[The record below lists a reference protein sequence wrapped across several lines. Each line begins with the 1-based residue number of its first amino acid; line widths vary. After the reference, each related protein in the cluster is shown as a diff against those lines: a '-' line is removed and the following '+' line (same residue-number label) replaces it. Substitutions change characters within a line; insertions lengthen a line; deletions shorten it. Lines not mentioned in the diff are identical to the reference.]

1 MRFEKMDDLQK
12 IGMPVV
18 HGVKEQIELFEKFL
32 EAAGQDVTFT
42 QTGSG
47 LKLTVYKTADYVSE
61 EDRQQRIKLIQ
72 RTLVILREGVGYLV
86 ATKGSRI
93 YFEFWVESPVVGG
106 LPPHRWNSLG
116 ELYKPSKFNPIH
128 APDLGL
134 TSLNPAAL
142 GL

>member
-72 RTLVILREGVGYLV
+72 RTLVILREGVRYLV

-93 YFEFWVESPVVGG
+93 
-106 LPPHRWNSLG
+106 
-116 ELYKPSKFNPIH
+116 
-128 APDLGL
+128 
-134 TSLNPAAL
+134 
-142 GL
+142 